1 MKKPPFDPEIFRELS
16 ARTVMFHQAVA
27 ERMGLSSA
35 DHKCLDLIQ
44 RHGGEGRMTP
54 GRVAELT
61 GLTTGAVTG
70 VLDRLESAGF
80 VRREKD
86 PDDRRQILVHVR
98 HERMEQF
105 VELFEPIRIAAEAIC
120 AEYSPAE
127 LERIMDFTRK
137 CIDATIRATETLQR
151 AGAARDEAEANLLTL
166 PRGARTSATFEARR
180 GVAALMLGAAGP
192 HDDGGH
198 LVRARFEG
206 APPTLTQDDGVVAY
220 THPRGSPLD
229 WLRMRS
235 KWVRV
240 ALARDV
246 RWAVRIKGGASKL
259 EADLTALS
267 LSSFELM
274 GGASDL
280 LLQLGRAEG
289 VVAVRVKGGAS
300 TARIQR
306 PRNMP
311 TKLVVH
317 GGVSGLTVD
326 SMKLGSVGGL
336 LEWASPDFEG
346 ARDRFE
352 LELHGG
358 ASDLSIESV

>member
-16 ARTVMFHQAVA
+16 ARTVVFHQAVA

-35 DHKCLDLIQ
+35 DHKCLDLIA
-44 RHGGEGRMTP
+44 RHRSEGRVTP

-70 VLDRLESAGF
+70 VLDRLENAGF
-80 VRREKD
+80 VWREKD
-86 PDDRRQILVHVR
+86 PDDRRQIIVHVR
-98 HERMEQF
+98 QERLE
-105 VELFEPIRIAAEAIC
+105 ELAELLEPIRLAAESIC
-120 AEYSPAE
+120 AEYTPTE
-127 LERIMDFTRK
+127 LERIMGFTRK
-137 CIDATIRATETLQR
+137 CIEATTRATEALQR
-151 AGAARDEAEANLLTL
+151 SNAASVETQANLVTL
-166 PRGARTSATFEARR
+166 PRGSRTAATFEARR
-180 GVAALMLGAAGP
+180 GVAALVLGATPVGEGA
-192 HDDGGH
+192 H

-206 APPTLTQDDGVVAY
+206 SPPTVSLDDGLVSY
-220 THPRGSPLD
+220 THPKGSPLD

-246 RWAVRIKGGASKL
+246 RWALRIKGGAAKL
-259 EADLTALS
+259 EADLGALS
-267 LSSFELM
+267 VSSFELL

-280 LLQLGRAEG
+280 LLQLGRPEG
-289 VVAVRVKGGAS
+289 VVPVRIKGGVS

-306 PRNMP
+306 PRNVPM
-311 TKLVVH
+311 KLVVH
-317 GGVSGLTVD
+317 GGVSGLSVD

-336 LEWASPDFEG
+336 LEWASPELAG

-358 ASDLSIESV
+358 ASNLSLESM

>member
-1 MKKPPFDPEIFRELS
+1 MKKSPFDPEIFRELS

-35 DHKCLDLIQ
+35 DHKCLDLIE
-44 RHGGEGRMTP
+44 RHGGGGRITP

-80 VRREKD
+80 VWREKD
-86 PDDRRQILVHVR
+86 PDDRRQIIVHVR
-98 HERMEQF
+98 RERMDELAQ
-105 VELFEPIRIAAEAIC
+105 LFEPIGLAVEAIC
-120 AEYSPAE
+120 AEYTAAE

-137 CIDATIRATETLQR
+137 CIEATAQATEVLRR
-151 AGAARDEAEANLLTL
+151 AQAASAPAETNLVTV
-166 PRGARTSATFEARR
+166 PRGTRSTASFEARR
-180 GVAALMLGAAGP
+180 GVAALMLGATTVGESA
-192 HDDGGH
+192 H

-206 APPTLTQDDGVVAY
+206 APPTLSMEDGVVSY

-240 ALARDV
+240 TLARDV
-246 RWAVRIKGGASKL
+246 RWAVRIKGGAAKL
-259 EADLTALS
+259 EADLGALS
-267 LSSFELM
+267 LSSFDLL
-274 GGASDL
+274 GGANDL
-280 LLQLGRAEG
+280 LLQLGRPEG
-289 VVAVRVKGGAS
+289 VVPVRIKGGAS

-306 PRNMP
+306 PRNVAM
-311 TKLVVH
+311 KLVVH
-317 GGVSGLTVD
+317 GGVSGLAVD

-336 LEWASPDFEG
+336 LEWASPDFEA

-358 ASDLSIESV
+358 ASDLTLESV

>member
-1 MKKPPFDPEIFRELS
+1 MKKPPFDPEVFRELS
-16 ARTVMFHQAVA
+16 SRTVMFHQAVA
-27 ERMGLSSA
+27 DRLGLSAA

-44 RHGGEGRMTP
+44 RHGADGRMTP

-61 GLTTGAVTG
+61 GLTSGAVTG

-80 VRREKD
+80 VWREKD
-86 PDDRRQILVHVR
+86 PGDRRQILVHVR
-98 HERMEQF
+98 RERIMEAA
-105 VELFEPIRIAAEAIC
+105 ELFEPIRIAAEAIC
-120 AEYSPAE
+120 AEYTPVE
-127 LERIMDFTRK
+127 LERIMGFIRK
-137 CIDATIRATETLQR
+137 CTEATIQATEALQQGR
-151 AGAARDEAEANLLTL
+151 AESGEAETNLVTV
-166 PRGARTSATFEARR
+166 PRGARSMATFEARR
-180 GVAALMLGAAGP
+180 GVAALMLGVHGESA
-192 HDDGGH
+192 H

-206 APPTLTQDDGVVAY
+206 APPTLSVDDGVVSY

-246 RWAVRIKGGASKL
+246 RWAVRIKGGAAKL
-259 EADLTALS
+259 EADLTGLS
-267 LSSFELM
+267 LSSFDLL

-289 VVAVRVKGGAS
+289 VVPVRIKGGAS

-311 TKLVVH
+311 MKLVVH

-336 LEWASPDFEG
+336 LEWASPDFEA

-358 ASDLSIESV
+358 ASDLVLESV

>member
-35 DHKCLDLIQ
+35 DHKCLDLIE
-44 RHGGEGRMTP
+44 RHGGEGRITP

-86 PDDRRQILVHVR
+86 PHDRRQIIVHVR
-98 HERMEQF
+98 RERLEAYA
-105 VELFEPIRIAAEAIC
+105 ELFEPIRLAAEAIC
-120 AEYSPAE
+120 AEYTPAE
-127 LERIMDFTRK
+127 LERIMGFTRK
-137 CIDATIRATETLQR
+137 CIEATIKATEIVQR
-151 AGAARDEAEANLLTL
+151 GKTESGEAEANLVTL
-166 PRGARTSATFEARR
+166 PRGTRTVATFEARR
-180 GVAALMLGAAGP
+180 GVAALVLGAHGEGA
-192 HDDGGH
+192 H

-206 APPTLTQDDGVVAY
+206 APPTLSMDDGVVSY

-246 RWAVRIKGGASKL
+246 RWAVRIKGGAAKL
-259 EADLTALS
+259 EADLSALAV
-267 LSSFELM
+267 SSFELV
-274 GGASDL
+274 GGANEL

-289 VVAVRVKGGAS
+289 VVPVRIKGGAS

-306 PRNMP
+306 PRNVPM
-311 TKLVVH
+311 KLVVH
-317 GGVSGLTVD
+317 GGVSGLAVD

-346 ARDRFE
+346 APDRFE

-358 ASDLSIESV
+358 ASDLTLESV